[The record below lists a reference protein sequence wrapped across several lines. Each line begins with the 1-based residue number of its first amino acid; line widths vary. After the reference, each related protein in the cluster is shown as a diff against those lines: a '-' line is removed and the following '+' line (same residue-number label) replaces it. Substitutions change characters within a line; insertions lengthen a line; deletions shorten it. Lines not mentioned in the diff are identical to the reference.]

1 MDLGRTRRIELLAER
16 PPLTGTRWPPWSS
29 TSPNCTRSSRRGGSK
44 SRSGSSTSRTS
55 SCWAGTGIW
64 KQRSTRRRR
73 SSRTAR
79 LRMRDLDARG
89 TACLDPRIT
98 AGSESF
104 SMSCRRRSKR
114 AACAATSTSSA
125 AHRLRPRLPRRRR
138 RPEHRLRRR
147 PHEKGRRRAHR
158 RDQGR
163 GPRPRRKRSPSATDW
178 TTTGSTSM
186 RRSSC
191 RAATMCGRRSSTT
204 ALESSSPAPWP
215 STCWR

>member
-1 MDLGRTRRIELLAER
+1 VDPRAGAVRRHPGLLH
-16 PPLTGTRWPPWSS
+16 
-29 TSPNCTRSSRRGGSK
+29 
-44 SRSGSSTSRTS
+44 
-55 SCWAGTGIW
+55 AGW
-64 KQRSTRRRR
+64 H
-73 SSRTAR
+73 
-79 LRMRDLDARG
+79 RDLETAVYAPASFIPHGALTNARPRRARR

-163 GPRPRRKRSPSATDW
+163 GPRPRRKPPPSATDW